1 VVGNEFVASLG
12 CFWRLIA
19 VVGNEFELERIIIY
33 ISAQQ
38 GKLQ

>member
-1 VVGNEFVASLG
+1 LITVVS
-12 CFWRLIA
+12 
-19 VVGNEFELERIIIY
+19 NEFELERIIIC